1 MTRRKGYST
10 VLNRRG
16 EMAESYVHGKVFRQ
30 IFKIADELI

>member
-1 MTRRKGYST
+1 MTGRKGYST

-16 EMAESYVHGKVFRQ
+16 EMAESYVYGKVFRQ